1 MDKVTNIKEE
11 IGEVT
16 ITLRNGTKIVTP
28 SKTIYTEYASGRK
41 DCRVVIERP
50 IDLIGVSENIRG
62 SSNQNLS

>member
-16 ITLRNGTKIVTP
+16 LTLKNGTKIITP

-41 DCRVVIERP
+41 DCTVQIQKPFE
-50 IDLIGVSENIRG
+50 LGGVAEQPG
-62 SSNQNLS
+62 VKK

>member
-11 IGEVT
+11 IGEVM

-41 DCRVVIERP
+41 DCTIQIERP
-50 IDLIGVSENIRG
+50 MELGGIAIQPE
-62 SSNQNLS
+62 SNK

>member
-28 SKTIYTEYASGRK
+28 AKTIYTEYESGRK
-41 DCRVVIERP
+41 DCTVQIQRP
-50 IDLIGVSENIRG
+50 FELGGVAEQPG
-62 SSNQNLS
+62 VKK